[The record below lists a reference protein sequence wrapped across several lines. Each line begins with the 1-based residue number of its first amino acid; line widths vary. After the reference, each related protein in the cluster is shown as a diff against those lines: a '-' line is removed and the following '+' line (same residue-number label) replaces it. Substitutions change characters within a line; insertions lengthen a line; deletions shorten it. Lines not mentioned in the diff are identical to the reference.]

1 MTTNDSFSCH
11 GSRNIDSARSWARVV
26 YYKGERSDAE
36 GVAWKVFRCPVH
48 MWQYA
53 GLAGAPDDAEVEV
66 GTLRG
71 DLYLE
76 LHKPGADGYRG
87 IQLIRSVRSL
97 PVLINEALHIHRHN
111 MRRRGLG
118 LRIFHRQLIH
128 AHALGIKRIETVAG
142 RGKYENGYY
151 TWPRFGFDGPL
162 PIGIQRSLPPELAGA
177 RSVLDLMDRGNGRLW
192 WREHGIPIRLA
203 FLVDG
208 QSRSRLVF
216 ARYVRGR
223 SFKRHIVPRR

>member
-1 MTTNDSFSCH
+1 MTTHDSFSCH
-11 GSRNIDSARSWARVV
+11 GSRNIDPARSWARVA

-36 GVAWKVFRCPVH
+36 GVAWRVFRCPVH

-76 LHKPGADGYRG
+76 LHKPGANGYRG
-87 IQLIRSVRSL
+87 IQLIRLVRSL

-118 LRIFHRQLIH
+118 LRIFYRQLVH
-128 AHALGIKRIETVAG
+128 AGSLGITRIETVAG

-162 PIGIQRSLPPELAGA
+162 PIGIRRRLPPDLAGA
-177 RSVLDLMDRGNGRLW
+177 RSVLDLMDCGNGRLW

-203 FLVDG
+203 FLVDSR
-208 QSRSRLVF
+208 SRSRLVF
-216 ARYVRGR
+216 SRFVRGR
-223 SFKRHIVPRR
+223 SLIRHIFPGE